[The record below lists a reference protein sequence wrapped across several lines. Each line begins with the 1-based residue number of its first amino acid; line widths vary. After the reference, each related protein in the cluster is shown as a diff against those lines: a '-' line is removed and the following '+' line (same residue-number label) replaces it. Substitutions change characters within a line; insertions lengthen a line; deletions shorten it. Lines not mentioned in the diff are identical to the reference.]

1 MKDTGNQRLIP
12 IFLVF
17 LLVGIP
23 AASAQIGLPIVVQS
37 LEDQNLPANTD
48 TLLVDLA
55 SHIGLSEVSGAIAR
69 FSSNLGEFDIEL
81 LPDSA
86 PDTVQNFLNYVNDG
100 DYVNS
105 FFHRSVPGF
114 IVQAG
119 GFTIEE
125 SSILSVPVDTP
136 VVNEFSVSNTR
147 GTVAMAKMGGD
158 PNSATSQWF
167 FNLEDNS
174 GNLDNQNGGFTVFAR
189 VIGNGMDVVD
199 AIAELQVFDATA
211 SLGGGAFS
219 DLPLRTAT
227 LAPENLVV
235 ISSIQVLPV
244 LPPAAGSP
252 SVLALTV
259 TNSNPEL
266 VEAQISGS
274 QLVLTRLSGEEGQVR
289 ITVFATD
296 PMDNEATESFTLD
309 VVAELQQDPIAQ
321 TFGETTDLGGDW
333 CFSSWLG
340 AFNSSTFP
348 WIFHATHEW
357 LLPVGESPQS
367 LWLFDLH
374 LEWLWTSA
382 DVYPSL
388 WSAQRN
394 TWLWYQEES
403 TAPRWFLDLVAAEWF
418 SLD

>member
-12 IFLVF
+12 IFLIF
-17 LLVGIP
+17 LLVGVP

-55 SHIGLSEVSGAIAR
+55 SHIGLSEVSGPIAR

-81 LPDSA
+81 VPDSA
-86 PDTVQNFLNYVNDG
+86 PETVQNFLNYVNDG

-114 IVQAG
+114 VVQAG

-125 SSILSVPVDTP
+125 SSILSVPVDDP

-147 GTVAMAKMGGD
+147 GTVAMAKMGDD

-167 FNLEDNS
+167 FSLVDNS

-199 AIAELQVFDATA
+199 GIAELQVFDAST
-211 SLGGGAFS
+211 SLGGAFS

-244 LPPAAGSP
+244 LPAEAGSP

-274 QLVLTRLSGEEGQVR
+274 QLVLTRLSGEEGQAR

-296 PMDNEATESFTLD
+296 PMDNEATESFTLE
-309 VVAELQQDPIAQ
+309 VVADLQQDPIAQ

-333 CFSSWLG
+333 RFSSWLG